1 MPARLSESTVQVV
14 GLRETTRA
22 LKQVAPEAE
31 KELRTDLKGIA
42 GRVAREAEA
51 KMHARS
57 FGYRGYATGTRA
69 SVRSIGPKGF
79 VARFLEYGFH
89 PRGSSTF
96 VDGRNIVGG
105 ILERREHQIVD
116 DIADSIDKATRSA
129 GWH

>member
-1 MPARLSESTVQVV
+1 MPARTVEGSVQVI
-14 GLRETTRA
+14 GLKETSRA

-31 KELRTDLKGIA
+31 KELRSDLKGIA
-42 GRVAREAEA
+42 QRVAREAEA

-57 FGYRGYATGTRA
+57 FGYRGAATGTRA
-69 SVRSIGPKGF
+69 SVRSFGPKGF
-79 VARFLEYGFH
+79 VARFIEFGFH

-105 ILERREHQIVD
+105 VLDRRQEAIVD
-116 DIADSIDKATRSA
+116 DMADSIDKATRSA